1 MKFEVFEKAFI
12 KSLKIT
18 LSNSVYNMCILVEKS
33 QPWILEKENSMSKF
47 FIMLISISIGLA
59 STSIYAQKTLR
70 LSPNETKTLK
80 NSTLWT
86 LNATCNVQSS
96 TQVSGKIKII
106 VLKNN
111 GKVNGKSLSTGQ
123 GTSITIKNNSSISV
137 STESGTQIN
146 LINLSD
152 QELQAVCST

>member
-1 MKFEVFEKAFI
+1 MA
-12 KSLKIT
+12 
-18 LSNSVYNMCILVEKS
+18 
-33 QPWILEKENSMSKF
+33 KF
-47 FIMLISISIGLA
+47 FTLLICISIGLL
-59 STSIYAQKTLR
+59 SFPTYAQKTIR

-96 TQVSGKIKII
+96 TQVNGKIKII

-137 STESGTQIN
+137 SAESGTQIN
-146 LINLSD
+146 LINLGN

>member
-1 MKFEVFEKAFI
+1 MYTYCI
-12 KSLKIT
+12 KI
-18 LSNSVYNMCILVEKS
+18 VG
-33 QPWILEKENSMSKF
+33 PWVMAKESSMSKF
-47 FIMLISISIGLA
+47 FTLLICISIGLLSF
-59 STSIYAQKTLR
+59 STYAQKTIR

-86 LNATCNVQSS
+86 LNATCSVQSS
-96 TQVSGKIKII
+96 TQVNGKIKII

-137 STESGTQIN
+137 SAESGTQIN
-146 LINLSD
+146 LINLGN

>member
-1 MKFEVFEKAFI
+1 
-12 KSLKIT
+12 
-18 LSNSVYNMCILVEKS
+18 
-33 QPWILEKENSMSKF
+33 MSKF

>member
-1 MKFEVFEKAFI
+1 MI
-12 KSLKIT
+12 
-18 LSNSVYNMCILVEKS
+18 C
-33 QPWILEKENSMSKF
+33 
-47 FIMLISISIGLA
+47 ISIGLL
-59 STSIYAQKTLR
+59 SFPTYAQKTIR

-86 LNATCNVQSS
+86 LNATCNVQSG
-96 TQVSGKIKII
+96 TQVNGKIKII

-137 STESGTQIN
+137 SAESGTQIN
-146 LINLSD
+146 LINLGN

>member
-1 MKFEVFEKAFI
+1 MHIMYTYCI
-12 KSLKIT
+12 KI
-18 LSNSVYNMCILVEKS
+18 VEL
-33 QPWILEKENSMSKF
+33 WILEKESSMSKF
-47 FIMLISISIGLA
+47 FTLLICISIGLL
-59 STSIYAQKTLR
+59 SFPTYAQKTIR

-96 TQVSGKIKII
+96 TQVNGKIKII

-137 STESGTQIN
+137 SAESGTQIN
-146 LINLSD
+146 LINLGN